1 MENVME
7 KDGENNKANTF
18 DEVIE
23 KVDETHKEIMALMT
37 L

>member
-1 MENVME
+1 ME
-7 KDGENNKANTF
+7 KDGENNKENTF